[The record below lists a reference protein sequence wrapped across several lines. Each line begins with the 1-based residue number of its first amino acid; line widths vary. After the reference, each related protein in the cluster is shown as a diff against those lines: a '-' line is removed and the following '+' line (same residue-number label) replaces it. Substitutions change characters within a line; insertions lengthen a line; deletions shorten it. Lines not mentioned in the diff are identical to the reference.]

1 MLGTRAAASDPTP
14 LRGAPGASGGASAML
29 DSASPDGAGPSM
41 VGSASGAADA
51 TAIVGSAG
59 ASAAAAAAAAAASLS
74 LWIQQTHGPDL
85 PNTQS
90 KVPRLTRN

>member
-59 ASAAAAAAAAAASLS
+59 ASAAAAAAASLS

>member
-1 MLGTRAAASDPTP
+1 MLA
-14 LRGAPGASGGASAML
+14 
-29 DSASPDGAGPSM
+29 SASPDGAGPSM

-59 ASAAAAAAAAAASLS
+59 VVASAIVGWGASASAAAAAAASLS
-74 LWIQQTHGPDL
+74 LWIQQTHGPYL

>member
-59 ASAAAAAAAAAASLS
+59 ASAAAAAAAASLS

>member
-1 MLGTRAAASDPTP
+1 
-14 LRGAPGASGGASAML
+14 ML

-59 ASAAAAAAAAAASLS
+59 ASAAAAAAASLS

>member
-1 MLGTRAAASDPTP
+1 
-14 LRGAPGASGGASAML
+14 ML
-29 DSASPDGAGPSM
+29 DSASPQGAGPSM

-59 ASAAAAAAAAAASLS
+59 ASAAAAASLS

>member
-1 MLGTRAAASDPTP
+1 MLGTRAAASNPTP

-59 ASAAAAAAAAAASLS
+59 ASAAAAASLS